1 MFYLVINRT
10 YQFYLSYLS
19 FTINKNCTFAH
30 PNQVIKQAE

>member
-10 YQFYLSYLS
+10 YQFYLSTCHLQL
-19 FTINKNCTFAH
+19 IKNCTFAH